1 MAARLNRRRYREVV
15 ATLKELIADKKAPA
29 ARRLRAVETLME
41 VYRRHDATEAA
52 KETRRRATET
62 GSTPLTSTAPD
73 ATAPAGTGLSAEE
86 EARQFLEGLRAK
98 RENSVNVE

>member
-52 KETRRRATET
+52 KEAKRRAET

-73 ATAPAGTGLSAEE
+73 STAPVDTGLSAEE
-86 EARQFLEGLRAK
+86 EARQFLEGLRSK
-98 RENSVNVE
+98 RENSINVQ